1 MGKKNKSKGFLSF
14 LRHRRKKKKVDQ
26 RKIDNIIVKL
36 LENSITAEESAVL
49 EDWLNDGNNKI
60 YFNEFV
66 EINYLIN
73 SKSQFNYTTSLAK
86 FNVITK
92 SNSQKNYTKYV
103 RYAAAVLIFISAGY
117 FITKDIAWLDEN
129 VAAETQI
136 KIGTNKATLTLE
148 DGSEVVLE
156 KGNGYASKTA
166 NSDGE
171 KIIYNNTQN
180 NSKETKSNIAYN
192 YLTIPRGG
200 EFYVQLS
207 DSTKVWLNS
216 ETKIKFPVKF
226 ASGEIRKVELIYGEA
241 YFDVSSGTKHNGALF
256 KVITQG
262 QEVEVLGTE
271 FNIKAYKNENEI
283 ATTLVEGKVAVGINY
298 KKEILNPTQQL
309 NYNISDKTIKILTV
323 NTDIET
329 SWRQGYFSFTGK
341 PLKEIMNVISRWYDI
356 EIEFENKS
364 IENQKFKGTLSRNQ
378 NIENILLTIKNTNNI
393 TYEIKSDKIIIK

>member
-1 MGKKNKSKGFLSF
+1 MD
-14 LRHRRKKKKVDQ
+14 HH
-26 RKIDNIIVKL
+26 KIDNLIVKHF
-36 LENSITAEESAVL
+36 ENSITAEESSLL
-49 EDWLNDGNNKI
+49 EDWLKDSNNKI

-73 SKSQFNYTTSLAK
+73 SKNQFNYTSFLEK
-86 FNVITK
+86 FKVITE
-92 SNSQKNYTKYV
+92 SNSQIKFRKYLK
-103 RYAAAVLIFISAGY
+103 YASAVLIFISAGY
-117 FITKDIAWLDEN
+117 FMTKHIAWLNEN

-156 KGNGYASKTA
+156 KGNIYFSKTA

-171 KIIYNNTQN
+171 KIIYNNAQN

-226 ASGEIRKVELIYGEA
+226 ASGKIRKVELIYGEA
-241 YFDVSSGTKHNGALF
+241 YFDISSSTKHNGASF
-256 KVITQG
+256 KVITQA

-283 ATTLVEGKVAVGINY
+283 ATTLVEGKLAVGINN
-298 KKEILNPTQQL
+298 KMEILNPTQQL
-309 NYNISDKTIKILTV
+309 NYNISDKTIKILTI
-323 NTDIET
+323 NTDLET
-329 SWRQGYFSFTGK
+329 SWRKGYFSFNGK

-356 EIEFENKS
+356 DIEFENKLN
-364 IENQKFKGTLSRNQ
+364 ENKKFNGSLSRNQ

-393 TYEIKSDKIIIK
+393 TYKIKSDKIIIK

>member
-1 MGKKNKSKGFLSF
+1 
-14 LRHRRKKKKVDQ
+14 VDHH
-26 RKIDNIIVKL
+26 KIDNLIVKL

-49 EDWLNDGNNKI
+49 EDWLNDANNKI

-73 SKSQFNYTTSLAK
+73 SKSQFDYTTSLAK
-86 FNVITK
+86 FKVITK
-92 SNSQKNYTKYV
+92 SNSQINYTKYLK
-103 RYAAAVLIFISAGY
+103 YAAAVLIFISAGY
-117 FITKDIAWLDEN
+117 FINQDLARVDKN
-129 VAAETQI
+129 VVETQI

-156 KGNGYASKTA
+156 KGNIYSSKTA

-180 NSKETKSNIAYN
+180 NSKETKNNIAYN

-241 YFDVSSGTKHNGALF
+241 YFDVSSSAKHNGASF
-256 KVITQG
+256 KVITQA

-283 ATTLVEGKVAVGINY
+283 ATTLVEGKVAVGINN
-298 KKEILNPTQQL
+298 KMEILNPTQQL

-323 NTDIET
+323 NTDLET
-329 SWRQGYFSFTGK
+329 SWRKGYFSFTGK

-356 EIEFENKS
+356 DIEFENKLN
-364 IENQKFKGTLSRNQ
+364 ENKKFNGSLSRNQ

>member
-1 MGKKNKSKGFLSF
+1 VE
-14 LRHRRKKKKVDQ
+14 HH
-26 RKIDNIIVKL
+26 KIDNLIVKH
-36 LENSITAEESAVL
+36 LENSITAEESSLL
-49 EDWLNDGNNKI
+49 EDWLKDSNNKI

-73 SKSQFNYTTSLAK
+73 SKNQFNYTSFLEK
-86 FNVITK
+86 FKVITK
-92 SNSQKNYTKYV
+92 SNSQIKFRKYLK
-103 RYAAAVLIFISAGY
+103 YAAAVLIFISAGY
-117 FITKDIAWLDEN
+117 FINQDLARVDKN
-129 VAAETQI
+129 VVETQI

-156 KGNGYASKTA
+156 KGNIYSSKTA

-171 KIIYNNTQN
+171 KIIYKNAQN

-226 ASGEIRKVELIYGEA
+226 ASGKIRKVELIYGEA
-241 YFDVSSGTKHNGALF
+241 YFDISSSTKHNGASF
-256 KVITQG
+256 KVITQA

-271 FNIKAYKNENEI
+271 FNIKAYKYENEI
-283 ATTLVEGKVAVGINY
+283 ATTLVEGKLAVGINN
-298 KKEILNPTQQL
+298 KTEILNPTQQL
-309 NYNISDKTIKILTV
+309 NYNISNKTIKILTV
-323 NTDIET
+323 NTDHET
-329 SWRQGYFSFTGK
+329 SWRKGYFSFSGK

-356 EIEFENKS
+356 EIEFENELN
-364 IENQKFKGTLSRNQ
+364 ENKKFNGSLSRNQ

-393 TYEIKSDKIIIK
+393 NYEIKSDKIIIK

>member
-1 MGKKNKSKGFLSF
+1 
-14 LRHRRKKKKVDQ
+14 VDHHN
-26 RKIDNIIVKL
+26 IDNLIVKL
-36 LENSITAEESAVL
+36 LENIITIEESLVL
-49 EDWLNDGNNKI
+49 EDWLKDDNNKI

-66 EINYLIN
+66 EINYLIK
-73 SKSQFNYTTSLAK
+73 SKNQFDYTTSLEK
-86 FNVITK
+86 FKVITE
-92 SNSQKNYTKYV
+92 SNSQIKFRKYLK
-103 RYAAAVLIFISAGY
+103 YAATVLIFISAGY
-117 FITKDIAWLDEN
+117 FISKDLVRVDEN
-129 VAAETQI
+129 IVETSI
-136 KIGTNKATLTLE
+136 EIETNKATLTLE
-148 DGSEVVLE
+148 DGSEVILK

-171 KIIYNNTQN
+171 KIIYNITKNDPNKT
-180 NSKETKSNIAYN
+180 KENIAYN

-241 YFDVSSGTKHNGALF
+241 YFDVSSSIKHNGASF
-256 KVITQG
+256 KVISQA

-271 FNIKAYKNENEI
+271 FNIKAYKNDNEI
-283 ATTLVEGKVAVGINY
+283 TTTLVEGKVAVGINN

-323 NTDIET
+323 KTDLET
-329 SWRQGYFSFTGK
+329 SWRKGYFSFTGK

-393 TYEIKSDKIIIK
+393 SYEIKSDKIIIK

>member
-1 MGKKNKSKGFLSF
+1 M
-14 LRHRRKKKKVDQ
+14 DQ
-26 RKIDNIIVKL
+26 HKIDNLIVKL

-49 EDWLNDGNNKI
+49 EDWLNDDNNKI

-73 SKSQFNYTTSLAK
+73 SKSQFDYTTSLAK
-86 FNVITK
+86 FKVITK

-117 FITKDIAWLDEN
+117 FITKNKAGGDKNIATEN
-129 VAAETQI
+129 IIQ
-136 KIGTNKATLTLE
+136 IGTDKATLTLE

-156 KGNGYASKTA
+156 KGNIYSSKTA

-171 KIIYNNTQN
+171 KIIYKNAQN
-180 NSKETKSNIAYN
+180 NAKETKNNIAYN

-241 YFDVSSGTKHNGALF
+241 YFDVSSSAKHNGASF
-256 KVITQG
+256 KVITQA

-283 ATTLVEGKVAVGINY
+283 ATTLVEGKVAVGINN

-309 NYNISDKTIKILTV
+309 NYNISDKTIKILKV
-323 NTDIET
+323 NTDLET
-329 SWRQGYFSFTGK
+329 SWRKGYFSFTGK

-356 EIEFENKS
+356 DIEFENKLY
-364 IENQKFKGTLSRNQ
+364 ENKKFNGSLSRNQ

>member
-1 MGKKNKSKGFLSF
+1 MD
-14 LRHRRKKKKVDQ
+14 HH
-26 RKIDNIIVKL
+26 KIDNLIVKHF
-36 LENSITAEESAVL
+36 ENSITAEESAVL
-49 EDWLNDGNNKI
+49 EDWLNDANNKI

-66 EINYLIN
+66 EINYLIK
-73 SKSQFNYTTSLAK
+73 SKSQFDYTTSLVK
-86 FNVITK
+86 FKVITK
-92 SNSQKNYTKYV
+92 SNSQINYTKYLK
-103 RYAAAVLIFISAGY
+103 YAAAVLIFISTGY
-117 FITKDIAWLDEN
+117 FINQDLARVDKN
-129 VAAETQI
+129 VVETQI

-156 KGNGYASKTA
+156 KGNIYSSKTA

-171 KIIYNNTQN
+171 KIIYKNAQN

-192 YLTIPRGG
+192 YLTIPRGH

-226 ASGEIRKVELIYGEA
+226 ASGKIRKVELIYGEA
-241 YFDVSSGTKHNGALF
+241 YFDISSSTKHNGASF
-256 KVITQG
+256 KVITQA

-271 FNIKAYKNENEI
+271 FNIKAYKYENEI
-283 ATTLVEGKVAVGINY
+283 ATTLVEGKLAVGINN
-298 KKEILNPTQQL
+298 KTEILNPTQQL

-323 NTDIET
+323 NTDHET
-329 SWRQGYFSFTGK
+329 SWRKGYFSFSGK

-356 EIEFENKS
+356 EIEFENELN
-364 IENQKFKGTLSRNQ
+364 ENKKFNGSLSRNQ

-393 TYEIKSDKIIIK
+393 NYEIKSDKIIIK

>member
-1 MGKKNKSKGFLSF
+1 ME
-14 LRHRRKKKKVDQ
+14 HH
-26 RKIDNIIVKL
+26 KIDNLIVKH
-36 LENSITAEESAVL
+36 LENSITAEESSLL
-49 EDWLNDGNNKI
+49 EDWLKDSNNKI

-73 SKSQFNYTTSLAK
+73 SKNQFNYTSFLEK
-86 FNVITK
+86 FKVITK
-92 SNSQKNYTKYV
+92 SNSQIKFRKYLK
-103 RYAAAVLIFISAGY
+103 YAAAVLIFISAGY
-117 FITKDIAWLDEN
+117 FINQDLARVDKN
-129 VAAETQI
+129 VVETQI

-156 KGNGYASKTA
+156 KGNIYSSKTA

-171 KIIYNNTQN
+171 KIIYKNAQN

-226 ASGEIRKVELIYGEA
+226 ASGKIRKVELIYGEA
-241 YFDVSSGTKHNGALF
+241 YFDISSSTKHNGASF
-256 KVITQG
+256 KVITQA

-271 FNIKAYKNENEI
+271 FNIKAYKYENEI
-283 ATTLVEGKVAVGINY
+283 ATTLVEGKLAVGINN
-298 KKEILNPTQQL
+298 KTEILNPTQQL
-309 NYNISDKTIKILTV
+309 NYNISNKTIKILTV
-323 NTDIET
+323 NTDHET
-329 SWRQGYFSFTGK
+329 SWRKGYFSFSGK

-356 EIEFENKS
+356 EIEFENELN
-364 IENQKFKGTLSRNQ
+364 ENKKFNGSLSRNQ

-393 TYEIKSDKIIIK
+393 NYEIKSDKIIIK

>member
-1 MGKKNKSKGFLSF
+1 ME
-14 LRHRRKKKKVDQ
+14 HH
-26 RKIDNIIVKL
+26 KIDNLIVKH
-36 LENSITAEESAVL
+36 LENSITAEESSLL
-49 EDWLNDGNNKI
+49 EDWLKDSNNKI

-73 SKSQFNYTTSLAK
+73 SKNQFNYTSFLEK
-86 FNVITK
+86 FKVITK
-92 SNSQKNYTKYV
+92 SNSQIKFRKYLK
-103 RYAAAVLIFISAGY
+103 YAAAVLIFISAGY
-117 FITKDIAWLDEN
+117 FINQDLARVDKN
-129 VAAETQI
+129 VVETQI

-156 KGNGYASKTA
+156 KGNIYSSKTA

-171 KIIYNNTQN
+171 KIIYKNAQN

-226 ASGEIRKVELIYGEA
+226 ASGKIRKVELIYGEA
-241 YFDVSSGTKHNGALF
+241 YFDISSSTKHNGASF
-256 KVITQG
+256 KVITQA

-271 FNIKAYKNENEI
+271 FNIKAYKYENEI
-283 ATTLVEGKVAVGINY
+283 ATTLVEGKLAVGINN
-298 KKEILNPTQQL
+298 KTEILNPTQQL

-323 NTDIET
+323 NTDHET
-329 SWRQGYFSFTGK
+329 SWRKGYFSFSGK

-356 EIEFENKS
+356 EIEFENELN
-364 IENQKFKGTLSRNQ
+364 ENKKFNGSLSRNQ

-393 TYEIKSDKIIIK
+393 NYEIKSDKIIIK

>member
-1 MGKKNKSKGFLSF
+1 M
-14 LRHRRKKKKVDQ
+14 DQ
-26 RKIDNIIVKL
+26 HKIDNLIVKL
-36 LENSITAEESAVL
+36 LESNITTEESAVL
-49 EDWLNDGNNKI
+49 EDWLKDANNRI

-66 EINYLIN
+66 EINYLIK
-73 SKSQFNYTTSLAK
+73 SKSQFDYTTSLEK
-86 FNVITK
+86 FKVITK
-92 SNSQKNYTKYV
+92 SNSQINFTKYLK
-103 RYAAAVLIFISAGY
+103 YAAAVLIFISVGY
-117 FITKDIAWLDEN
+117 FISQDIARVDKN
-129 VAAETQI
+129 VVEAHVE
-136 KIGTNKATLTLE
+136 IGTNKATLTLE

-180 NSKETKSNIAYN
+180 NSKETTSNIAYN

-241 YFDVSSGTKHNGALF
+241 YFDVSSSTKHNGASF
-256 KVITQG
+256 KVITQA

-283 ATTLVEGKVAVGINY
+283 ATTLIEGKVAVGINN

-309 NYNISDKTIKILTV
+309 NYNINDKTIKILTV
-323 NTDIET
+323 NTDLET
-329 SWRQGYFSFTGK
+329 SWRKGYFSFTGK

-356 EIEFENKS
+356 EIEFENKL
-364 IENQKFKGTLSRNQ
+364 IENQKFKGSLSRNQ